1 MPTLNPMS
9 LATQDDLD
17 QYLSAPV
24 RVVSVDSS
32 GPSVAGILGGVPRG
46 CSIELR
52 RPAAGEDLVE
62 WRTLVSDL
70 EPHVLVVG
78 CDAGL
83 LEAADYAHMS
93 RRSPL
98 LRSGDVAVDYQW
110 MMVGSQITL
119 VLTTSVDDGLA
130 SLAPA
135 DLHKV
140 GALANGLVASH

>member
-1 MPTLNPMS
+1 MS

-17 QYLSAPV
+17 LYLSAAV

-32 GPSVAGILGGVPRG
+32 GASVTGILDGVPRG
-46 CSIELR
+46 ASIDLR
-52 RPAAGEDLVE
+52 RPAPGEDVGE
-62 WRTLVSDL
+62 WRTLVADL

-83 LEAADYAHMS
+83 LEAAGYAHMS

-98 LRSGDVAVDYQW
+98 LRSGDVSVDYQW
-110 MMVGSQITL
+110 MMVGTQIAL
-119 VLTTSVDDGLA
+119 VLTTSAADGLA
-130 SLAPA
+130 SLTGA
-135 DLHKV
+135 DLVKV